1 MVTHSISVIIPFAQ
15 KQKFRSFITSF
26 QQSNTY
32 KSTFD
37 NSSLNQIQ
45 NEELKEVIKI
55 LCNTSKSGRSSE
67 KIVKLN
73 SFLQKTELFKLI
85 SPYDE
90 GEILYKISKML
101 RLSKYKENTCL
112 FRYGDYGDEFYL
124 ILYSS
129 ISILFPI
136 VDSIFVSPIS
146 LITFIKYL
154 IELHFNQEEGLL
166 IQTVKSNKNIFNFNL
181 LIESVYENNL
191 NDHIDNSIYIIKQS
205 LFPHNDFFY
214 ILTSYLILSEIT
226 FPITKEVFSYI
237 KTVLFENEK
246 KKNEQLTTRS
256 HQSNKSNHSNRTYIN
271 DDSDVYLSRHN
282 QSVKFSIKNNKSSKK
297 SSILNNMSEYINK
310 KNRKSIFDY
319 KEHKVSQNIKQ
330 KINSILSKTQE
341 KRFLS
346 KGLLGINYKL
356 DMNIYI
362 DLKNQIS
369 KLFNEKLL
377 YVIDRQINEK
387 AIIIE
392 ENISK
397 ILIENIDIEDLF
409 YKQSYDNYEDYI
421 YKNSIKYVVDNNLK
435 CYEENKI
442 DKSKLFSSNM
452 FNSESNTYKK
462 SIDEIELNINESKQK
477 LKSFNNLNKLN
488 TNNDNKQS
496 SDFNEK
502 SISNQNNNNNNSDN
516 HKKDIIFKTKEE
528 DNEKDYLLLNY
539 NFKIY
544 IYNRTHSM
552 KSGYFGETS
561 IQSNTYLR
569 NATVFINETSYFSVL
584 SKENYLSTIKE
595 IINKDLIAKSNLLI
609 KSILF
614 ERIDPLFFSINLL
627 KFFSLRK
634 CEFNE
639 TIYDMNTEL
648 NSYYFIST
656 GVFELGCKSSILN
669 LIRIYE
675 EIVNDSVF
683 QKSLNSEKEVKECN
697 IEIKKMR
704 DINSQLN
711 SDKDIK
717 LFFEKV
723 IYNKIFV
730 LSPFEVIGCFR
741 GFVNNHN
748 EKDNLENTSLMKSFF
763 IMKSKKINSIIYSI
777 SKEMLDSILNQY
789 SSRKKLRKIE
799 MIRMKT
805 LKERLFE
812 LVNYQLDFFKKNRKN
827 KNKNIDYIQS
837 DDLKV
842 KLLLDKYSS
851 KIENSWNYNLYKKN
865 LNSIDSSIISIK
877 NKENEGKFNV
887 LSKNKNISFAKFEN
901 SIDKTIPLE
910 NNSNLNNEQKENFRN
925 RKKNLYN
932 DSMRLSTKMTRY
944 KLMNKFI
951 VGFNNKISL
960 ISNGIQ
966 NQSEYPFTHNEKN
979 HGFTSKIKE
988 NKRQSI
994 VLQILIDEENK
1005 KIKKRNYSFSKGEK
1019 ILLNSQSNSNMI
1031 RNNEIKSKI
1040 NDVYNNVNQID
1051 FGVYDKFNNSFNKNY
1066 YNNRLFNR
1074 KSFDFMISSR
1084 SIERLVGKNKIYNK
1098 KRMKE
1103 DDLYSLL
1110 LDNK

>member
-1 MVTHSISVIIPFAQ
+1 MVTNSISIIIPFAQ

-32 KSTFD
+32 RSTFD
-37 NSSLNQIQ
+37 DISLNQIQ

-55 LCNTSKSGRSSE
+55 LCITSKSGRSSE

-90 GEILYKISKML
+90 GEILYKLSKML
-101 RLSKYKENTCL
+101 RLRKFKGNTCL

-136 VDSIFVSPIS
+136 VDSISTSPVS

-154 IELHFNQEEGLL
+154 IELHFNQEEGLF

-181 LIESVYENNL
+181 LIENIYENNL

-205 LFPHNDFFY
+205 PFPHNDFFY

-226 FPITKEVFSYI
+226 FPITKEIFLYI
-237 KTVLFENEK
+237 KTVIFENEK
-246 KKNEQLTTRS
+246 KKYDQLTTRS
-256 HQSNKSNHSNRTYIN
+256 HQSNKSNNSNRTYIN
-271 DDSDVYLSRHN
+271 DDSDVYLSRHK

-297 SSILNNMSEYINK
+297 SSIVKNMSEYINK

-346 KGLLGINYKL
+346 RGLLGINYKL

-362 DLKNQIS
+362 DLKNRIS

-377 YVIDRQINEK
+377 YIIDKQINEK
-387 AIIIE
+387 VSIIE
-392 ENISK
+392 EIISK
-397 ILIENIDIEDLF
+397 MSIDNIDIEDLF
-409 YKQSYDNYEDYI
+409 YKQSYANYEDYI
-421 YKNSIKYVVDNNLK
+421 YKNSIKYVIDNNMK
-435 CYEENKI
+435 YYEENKI
-442 DKSKLFSSNM
+442 DKSKLFTSN
-452 FNSESNTYKK
+452 FLYSESNSYKK
-462 SIDEIELNINESKQK
+462 SIDENEFNINERKQK

-488 TNNDNKQS
+488 MDNDSKQS
-496 SDFNEK
+496 SNFNEK
-502 SISNQNNNNNNSDN
+502 SISNQNNNNNNNSEN
-516 HKKDIIFKTKEE
+516 HKKDIIIDE
-528 DNEKDYLLLNY
+528 DNEKNYFLFNY
-539 NFKIY
+539 NFKVY
-544 IYNRTHSM
+544 IYNRTHTM

-561 IQSNTYLR
+561 IQSSTYLR
-569 NATVFINETSYFSVL
+569 NATVFTNETSYFSVL
-584 SKENYLSTIKE
+584 SKENYISTIKE
-595 IINKDLIAKSNLLI
+595 IINKDLITKSNLLI

-627 KFFSLRK
+627 KYFSLRK

-648 NSYYFIST
+648 NNYFFIST

-683 QKSLNSEKEVKECN
+683 QKSLNSEKEVEECN

-704 DINSQLN
+704 EIHSQLN

-717 LFFEKV
+717 IFFEKV

-741 GFVNNHN
+741 GFVNSHN
-748 EKDNLENTSLMKSFF
+748 EKNDTENTSLMKSFF

-789 SSRKKLRKIE
+789 SSRQKLRKIE
-799 MIRMKT
+799 IIRMKT

-812 LVNYQLDFFKKNRKN
+812 LVNYQLDFYKKNRK
-827 KNKNIDYIQS
+827 KNNQNIENIQNV
-837 DDLKV
+837 DLKV

-877 NKENEGKFNV
+877 NKENEGKLNV
-887 LSKNKNISFAKFEN
+887 FRKNENTSHAELGN
-901 SIDKTIPLE
+901 SIDKSILLG
-910 NNSNLNNEQKENFRN
+910 NDLNLNSEKKENFKN
-925 RKKNLYN
+925 RSKNSYN
-932 DSMRLSTKMTRY
+932 DSMRLSTKMTRF

-951 VGFNNKISL
+951 VGFNEKISL
-960 ISNGIQ
+960 ISNGIE
-966 NQSEYPFTHNEKN
+966 NQSENPFTNNEKN
-979 HGFTSKIKE
+979 YGDTSKIKE
-988 NKRQSI
+988 NKRKSI

-1005 KIKKRNYSFSKGEK
+1005 KLKKSNYSFSKGEK
-1019 ILLNSQSNSNMI
+1019 ILLNSQSNLNIIS
-1031 RNNEIKSKI
+1031 NNEIKSKI
-1040 NDVYNNVNQID
+1040 NEVYDNVNQID
-1051 FGVYDKFNNSFNKNY
+1051 FGVYDKFNNNFNKNP
-1066 YNNRLFNR
+1066 YNNRLYNR

-1084 SIERLVGKNKIYNK
+1084 SIERLVGKNKIYNT

-1103 DDLYSLL
+1103 EDLYSLL
-1110 LDNK
+1110 FNNK